1 MGGWTDRQAS
11 RIACGF
17 GGVLVWGPAAKRTG
31 SREKNDER
39 RKKDKPFPPALSFF
53 NILLAV
59 SPSPLFP
66 CHEKPYWLAGKQ
78 AAMQID
84 SEDRFHLQR
93 VDTLGTR
100 KKCLLTSRPWKV

>member
-1 MGGWTDRQAS
+1 MDGRTDRQSTLLAVS
-11 RIACGF
+11 VGF
-17 GGVLVWGPAAKRTG
+17 LVWGPAAKRTG
-31 SREKNDER
+31 SREKNDEK

-53 NILLAV
+53 NILLAA

-84 SEDRFHLQR
+84 
-93 VDTLGTR
+93 
-100 KKCLLTSRPWKV
+100 